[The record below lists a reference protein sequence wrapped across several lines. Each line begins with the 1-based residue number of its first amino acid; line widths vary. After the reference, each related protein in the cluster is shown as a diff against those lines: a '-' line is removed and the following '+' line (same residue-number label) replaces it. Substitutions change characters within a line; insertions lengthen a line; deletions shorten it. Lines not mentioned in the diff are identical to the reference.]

1 MNKQELAREF
11 EKWAI
16 DKYGVRIK
24 ETDIKWWEERQE
36 IWNACAELM
45 SDELSKSNA
54 RIEELEAEMASFY
67 LFGNPDRKAT
77 AGILLQQEKNRLEYA
92 RIREQEIKRLQQENA
107 ILKAKL
113 QEADKFLK
121 MAKGA
126 FEH

>member
-1 MNKQELAREF
+1 MNK
-11 EKWAI
+11 
-16 DKYGVRIK
+16 IK
-24 ETDIKWWEERQE
+24 ELQQKV
-36 IWNACAELM
+36 
-45 SDELSKSNA
+45 
-54 RIEELEAEMASFY
+54 EELEAEMASFY